1 MVVAWKSLAELH
13 LSLGDTQIARDYA
26 QHVIQLSPAL
36 PAGHLLLGMA
46 LSCAHDFAHAQEQFI
61 LAQRLDPSDPWPHVR
76 MADVL
81 AALKQMPAANK
92 EYETALN
99 LQPGNPEIFGQFL
112 GFLLNTNQGDMALT
126 RARQNVA
133 ANANSASAHYLLGNI
148 MSRRQQYAE
157 AKTEAERAIELDA
170 NFFPAYLM
178 LGSALQQLHQTDA
191 AIARYEKAIVL
202 RPNFPPLE
210 TLVGNLYLDKGDL
223 ATARKHYEQ
232 ALAIN
237 PNFAIAASNL
247 AWVYTKQ
254 GGNLDVALG
263 LAQKAKQLMPEL
275 DSITDTLAWVQYRK
289 GSYISAK
296 PLLQECVR
304 KAPQYAPYHYHLGMV
319 LAANGEKAKAKS
331 ELEAALRMKLS
342 AEDATDARQ
351 ALAKLN

>member
-1 MVVAWKSLAELH
+1 
-13 LSLGDTQIARDYA
+13 
-26 QHVIQLSPAL
+26 
-36 PAGHLLLGMA
+36 
-46 LSCAHDFAHAQEQFI
+46 
-61 LAQRLDPSDPWPHVR
+61 
-76 MADVL
+76 
-81 AALKQMPAANK
+81 
-92 EYETALN
+92 
-99 LQPGNPEIFGQFL
+99 
-112 GFLLNTNQGDMALT
+112 
-126 RARQNVA
+126 
-133 ANANSASAHYLLGNI
+133 
-148 MSRRQQYAE
+148 
-157 AKTEAERAIELDA
+157 
-170 NFFPAYLM
+170 
-178 LGSALQQLHQTDA
+178 LHQTDA
-191 AIARYEKAIVL
+191 AIARYEKALVL

-275 DSITDTLAWVQYRK
+275 DSITDTLAWVQYKK

-319 LAANGEKAKAKS
+319 LAASGEKAKAKT

>member
-1 MVVAWKSLAELH
+1 
-13 LSLGDTQIARDYA
+13 
-26 QHVIQLSPAL
+26 
-36 PAGHLLLGMA
+36 
-46 LSCAHDFAHAQEQFI
+46 
-61 LAQRLDPSDPWPHVR
+61 
-76 MADVL
+76 
-81 AALKQMPAANK
+81 
-92 EYETALN
+92 
-99 LQPGNPEIFGQFL
+99 
-112 GFLLNTNQGDMALT
+112 
-126 RARQNVA
+126 
-133 ANANSASAHYLLGNI
+133 
-148 MSRRQQYAE
+148 
-157 AKTEAERAIELDA
+157 
-170 NFFPAYLM
+170 
-178 LGSALQQLHQTDA
+178 LHQGDA
-191 AIARYEKAIVL
+191 AIARYEKALAL

-223 ATARKHYEQ
+223 DTARKHYEQ

-275 DSITDTLAWVQYRK
+275 DSITDTLAWVQYKK
-289 GSYISAK
+289 GSYISAR
-296 PLLQECVR
+296 PLLQDCVR

-319 LAANGEKAKAKS
+319 LAASGEKAKAKT

>member
-1 MVVAWKSLAELH
+1 
-13 LSLGDTQIARDYA
+13 
-26 QHVIQLSPAL
+26 
-36 PAGHLLLGMA
+36 
-46 LSCAHDFAHAQEQFI
+46 
-61 LAQRLDPSDPWPHVR
+61 
-76 MADVL
+76 
-81 AALKQMPAANK
+81 
-92 EYETALN
+92 
-99 LQPGNPEIFGQFL
+99 
-112 GFLLNTNQGDMALT
+112 
-126 RARQNVA
+126 
-133 ANANSASAHYLLGNI
+133 
-148 MSRRQQYAE
+148 
-157 AKTEAERAIELDA
+157 
-170 NFFPAYLM
+170 
-178 LGSALQQLHQTDA
+178 
-191 AIARYEKAIVL
+191 
-202 RPNFPPLE
+202 LE

-275 DSITDTLAWVQYRK
+275 DSITDTLAWVQYKK
-289 GSYISAK
+289 GSYITAK

-304 KAPQYAPYHYHLGMV
+304 KAPQYAPYRYHLGMV
-319 LAANGEKAKAKS
+319 LAASGEKAKAKT